1 LFHELAATSASQAG
15 TESLDATMNTLK
27 IDFGDIAAGLFVS
40 SLGLIAVV
48 ISLFRLKRKDF
59 SLLNFGLFC
68 SLNGI
73 RWLVETPTM
82 KTLVGFPFTFPYFH
96 GLLTYA
102 LVIPFSAFLVDIFG
116 RGWYDSMRW
125 VFRSTIVYTVAAI
138 AYDLFRPEPLSDVSI
153 NSTLVVL
160 WCFVWIVNVLF
171 VRRERDTELR
181 VLRIVFLTTL
191 VSITIDNLINRNAL
205 PWGVH
210 LEHPGFLVLCIGL
223 GYVAVHHFFS
233 NEKKLLAIEQEI
245 EIARRIQQSNLPVN
259 LRSPGGV
266 DIAARYV
273 PMSTVAGDFY
283 DIKIKEKS
291 GVGILIAD
299 VSGHGVGAALIG
311 SMLKIAFASQVE
323 YISNPARVLTEI
335 NRILQGKLEQSFVTA
350 CFLFIDITNGKIGYA
365 SAGHPPPLLWRK
377 STTEMSRLSLGGLI
391 MGPFPNAIYENTAL
405 DIVKGDRLVLYTDGI
420 TEASSKTGE
429 LFGQDRL
436 EALIKDCSS
445 YSADR
450 AADQFIEHLSNWS
463 GRSLGTSLDD
473 DVTLII
479 IDVVS
484 EPDVVSLCASRKN
497 VGAG

>member
-1 LFHELAATSASQAG
+1 M
-15 TESLDATMNTLK
+15 DTLRL
-27 IDFGDIAAGLFVS
+27 DFGDIAAGLFVS

-48 ISLFRLKRKDF
+48 ISLFRLRRKDF

-68 SLNGI
+68 SLNGT

-116 RGWYDSMRW
+116 RGLYDSMRW

-138 AYDLFRPEPLSDVSI
+138 AYDLVRPGPLSDVSI

-171 VRRERDTELR
+171 VGKERDAELR

-191 VSITIDNLINRNAL
+191 VSVAIDNLVKRSAL

-210 LEHPGFLVLCIGL
+210 LEHPGFLVLCVGL

-233 NEKKLLAIEQEI
+233 NERKLLAIEQEV
-245 EIARRIQQSNLPVN
+245 EIARRIQHANLPVN

-266 DIAARYV
+266 EIAAKYA

-283 DIKIKEKS
+283 DIKIKEET
-291 GVGILIAD
+291 GVGLLIAD

-311 SMLKIAFASQVE
+311 SMLKIAFASQE
-323 YISNPARVLTEI
+323 ESISNPARVLTEI

-350 CFLFIDITNGKIGYA
+350 CFLFVDITNGKIWYA
-365 SAGHPPPLLWRK
+365 SAGHPPPVLWRK
-377 STTEMSRLSLGGLI
+377 STREISRLSQGGLI
-391 MGPFPNAIYENTAL
+391 LGPFPNAIYENTAL

-420 TEASSKTGE
+420 TETSSKTGE

-445 YSADR
+445 DSADR
-450 AADQFIEHLSNWS
+450 AADQFIEHLSKWS
-463 GRSLGTSLDD
+463 GRSHGTSLDD
-473 DVTLII
+473 DLTLII
-479 IDVVS
+479 LDVVS
-484 EPDVVSLCASRKN
+484 EPGVLSLRANRISNGSDQSKA
-497 VGAG
+497 V

>member
-1 LFHELAATSASQAG
+1 
-15 TESLDATMNTLK
+15 MNTLN
-27 IDFGDIAAGLFVS
+27 IDFGDITAGLFVS

-48 ISLFRLKRKDF
+48 ISLFRLRGKDF

-116 RGWYDSMRW
+116 RGLYNSMLW

-138 AYDLFRPEPLSDVSI
+138 GYDLLRPEPLSDVSI
-153 NSTLVVL
+153 NSPLVVL
-160 WCFVWIVNVLF
+160 WCFIWIVNVLF
-171 VRRERDTELR
+171 IRKLRDIELR

-191 VSITIDNLINRNAL
+191 LSITIDNLVNRSAL
-205 PWGVH
+205 PSGVH

-233 NEKKLLAIEQEI
+233 NERKLLAIEQEI
-245 EIARRIQQSNLPVN
+245 EIARRIQHSNLPLN

-273 PMSTVAGDFY
+273 PMSAVAGDFY
-283 DIKIKEKS
+283 DIKIKEET

-323 YISNPARVLTEI
+323 NISNPARVLTEI

-350 CFLFIDITNGKIGYA
+350 CSLFVDYRNGKIWYA
-365 SAGHPPPLLWRK
+365 SAGHPPPVLWRK
-377 STTEMSRLSLGGLI
+377 STMEMRRLSLGGTIL
-391 MGPFPNAIYENTAL
+391 GPFPNAIYENTAL
-405 DIVKGDRLVLYTDGI
+405 DIVKNDRLVLYTDGI
-420 TEASSKTGE
+420 TETSSKTGE

-436 EALIKDCSS
+436 EALIKEYSS

-450 AADQFIEHLSNWS
+450 AADLFIEHLSKWS
-463 GRSLGTSLDD
+463 DRSRETSLDD
-473 DVTLII
+473 DLTLLI

-484 EPDVVSLCASRKN
+484 EPDVLSLDVSGKN